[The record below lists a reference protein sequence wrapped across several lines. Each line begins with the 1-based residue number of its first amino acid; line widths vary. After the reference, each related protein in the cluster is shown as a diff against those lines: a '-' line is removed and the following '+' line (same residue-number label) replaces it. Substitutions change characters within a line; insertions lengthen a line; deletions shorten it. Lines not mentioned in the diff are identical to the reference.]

1 MWQPLKTQEQRPMK
15 LTYKLAAVLIAF
27 PLAVFAKND
36 INKAGGVSKKSEKL
50 SSVGTNSGGGGDA
63 VLCYSSLAT
72 RDEVVANLQKSNS
85 PFDSV
90 DLQLNRLEK
99 GFKPQ
104 LLDLYEV
111 GKLTGFPSDTK
122 PVSFA
127 RETAESVYARL
138 AQVGDTMRGEHLS
151 TRYAGIQPH
160 VYANLVDYFFE
171 GASNGSQWKAE
182 PLGVTEIND
191 ATFSGKF
198 PKNCLIAQVAF
209 YNDQTN
215 VIHYD
220 QRIVSLMPSLHRE
233 ALRVHE
239 DLYRVRRVAALYY
252 ADYLKKYWA
261 NKDAESQRRFIA
273 DKTSNGVRALVAQ
286 LFTKDKFDIDTMK
299 DFAYLLSPHPYN
311 Q

>member
-1 MWQPLKTQEQRPMK
+1 MRTTLK
-15 LTYKLAAVLIAF
+15 LTVLLTMLPLLAAASGSSAQSL
-27 PLAVFAKND
+27 
-36 INKAGGVSKKSEKL
+36 SEKSKAI
-50 SSVGTNSGGGGDA
+50 SSHGTNSGGGGDA
-63 VLCYSSLAT
+63 VLCYSSFAT
-72 RDEVVANLQKSNS
+72 RDEVVAELQKSNS

-90 DLQLNRLEK
+90 DLQLNQLEK

-122 PVSFA
+122 PVSFV
-127 RETAESVYARL
+127 RENAESVYARL
-138 AQVGDTMRGEHLS
+138 AQVRDAMKKEQSPNRF
-151 TRYAGIQPH
+151 AGIRPQ
-160 VYANLVDYFFE
+160 VYANLVDYVFE
-171 GASNGSQWKAE
+171 NASKGSQWKAE

-198 PKNCLIAQVAF
+198 PKNCLVAQVAF
-209 YNDQTN
+209 YDDQTK

-239 DLYRVRRVAALYY
+239 DLYRARRAAAVYY
-252 ADYLKKYWA
+252 ADYIKRFWRNRDVEA
-261 NKDAESQRRFIA
+261 QRRFVA
-273 DKTSNGVRALVAQ
+273 DKTSNSVRALVAQ
-286 LFTKDKFDIDTMK
+286 FFTKDEFDIDTMK
-299 DFAYLLSPHPYN
+299 DFAYVLSPHPYN